1 MIRRAIACLMIVGG
15 CALAG
20 AGAWFTL
27 PVLFGF
33 WQMEPMIS
41 FQIRDY
47 AGAFGQ
53 FVAFILFALSVTPGM
68 TIARQGWYR
77 LNPPPPP

>member
-1 MIRRAIACLMIVGG
+1 
-15 CALAG
+15 
-20 AGAWFTL
+20 
-27 PVLFGF
+27 
-33 WQMEPMIS
+33 MIS